1 MKYKESASRGSRV
14 RSLARR
20 VYSLKAKKER
30 IIGTRKFRKQSK
42 KRIASNNIIKS
53 QGLDKVSSIVLP
65 QSNISLDKTELDK
78 LEQFDILP
86 ASNISVTV
94 SIPDKKELSE
104 IDKPIIKV
112 GGIQVP
118 EIDIQ
123 LDTKPNT
130 PGQITGTVKLL
141 SPNAPN
147 APNALKDVI
156 STDDYRIAIPS
167 YNRADMI
174 QVKTLALLNRHGI
187 PPIKIDIFVANRDQ
201 YDLYASKVP
210 KFLYD
215 QLIIGHL
222 GLKNQRNFINN
233 YYPEGEQ
240 IVQMDDDLSR
250 IVELVIQPRIT
261 NKSKLK
267 SNSKSQQR
275 ISTRTLKPITDLDAF
290 IKKAFN
296 ICRERGIYLWGVYP
310 LANSRFMS
318 PRMTTDLRFI
328 VGPFWGIINRH
339 RPDLHLTID
348 EKENAER
355 TLQHYVIDHAVLRF
369 NNIGIETRYYK
380 NKGGMQNE
388 GKNRKEES
396 LKSVYYLHKKYPTLT
411 KIYLGKKSG
420 IPEIKMRNPQK

>member
-1 MKYKESASRGSRV
+1 MPMKYKESASHGSRV

-65 QSNISLDKTELDK
+65 QSNISLDKNELDK

-141 SPNAPN
+141 SPN

>member
-1 MKYKESASRGSRV
+1 MKYKESASHGSRV

-141 SPNAPN
+141 SPNA
-147 APNALKDVI
+147 LKDVI

-275 ISTRTLKPITDLDAF
+275 NSVKKTLKPITDLDAF

>member
-1 MKYKESASRGSRV
+1 MKYKESASHGSRV

-141 SPNAPN
+141 S
-147 APNALKDVI
+147 PNALKDVI

-420 IPEIKMRNPQK
+420 IPEIKMRDPQK

>member
-1 MKYKESASRGSRV
+1 MPMKYKESASHGSRV

-141 SPNAPN
+141 S
-147 APNALKDVI
+147 PNALKDVI

-275 ISTRTLKPITDLDAF
+275 ISTRTLKPITDLNAF

>member
-1 MKYKESASRGSRV
+1 MPMKYKESASHGSRV

-141 SPNAPN
+141 S
-147 APNALKDVI
+147 PNALKDVI

-275 ISTRTLKPITDLDAF
+275 ISTRTLKPITDLNAF

-420 IPEIKMRNPQK
+420 IPEIKMRDPQK

>member
-1 MKYKESASRGSRV
+1 MKYKESASHGSRV

-141 SPNAPN
+141 S
-147 APNALKDVI
+147 PNALKDVI

-275 ISTRTLKPITDLDAF
+275 ISTRTLKPITDLNAF

>member
-1 MKYKESASRGSRV
+1 MKYKESASHGSRV

-141 SPNAPN
+141 S
-147 APNALKDVI
+147 PNALKDVI

-275 ISTRTLKPITDLDAF
+275 ISTRTLKPITDLNAF

-420 IPEIKMRNPQK
+420 IPEIKMRDPQK

>member
-1 MKYKESASRGSRV
+1 MPMKYKESASHGSRV

-141 SPNAPN
+141 SPNA
-147 APNALKDVI
+147 LKDVI

-275 ISTRTLKPITDLDAF
+275 NSVKKTLKPITDLDAF

>member
-1 MKYKESASRGSRV
+1 MPMKYKESASHGSRV

-141 SPNAPN
+141 S
-147 APNALKDVI
+147 PNALKDVI

-420 IPEIKMRNPQK
+420 IPEIKMRDPQK

>member
-1 MKYKESASRGSRV
+1 MPMKYKESASHGSRV

-141 SPNAPN
+141 SPN

-420 IPEIKMRNPQK
+420 IPEIKMRDPQK

>member
-1 MKYKESASRGSRV
+1 MPMKYKESASHGSRV

-141 SPNAPN
+141 S
-147 APNALKDVI
+147 PNALKDVI

-275 ISTRTLKPITDLDAF
+275 ISTRTLKPITDLNAF

-328 VGPFWGIINRH
+328 VGPFWGIIN
-339 RPDLHLTID
+339 LLWI
-348 EKENAER
+348 
-355 TLQHYVIDHAVLRF
+355 
-369 NNIGIETRYYK
+369 
-380 NKGGMQNE
+380 
-388 GKNRKEES
+388 
-396 LKSVYYLHKKYPTLT
+396 
-411 KIYLGKKSG
+411 
-420 IPEIKMRNPQK
+420 IPLS